1 MGFLRGE
8 LREGRQVAQI
18 SDRGQCKVR
27 RGDANTVTSLVLKE
41 DSLTEKAMQFRGLP
55 SLFMLTAGF
64 DLNFSISESKQ

>member
-1 MGFLRGE
+1 MQGE
-8 LREGRQVAQI
+8 KGRCQY
-18 SDRGQCKVR
+18 
-27 RGDANTVTSLVLKE
+27 GDKLGPEE